1 MPVSKRSSLLLTLA
15 AASSALGFAIPRSAQ
30 QARQIR
36 DASQLLPEYDYVIV
50 GGGTSGLTV
59 ADRLT
64 EDPDVTVLVLEAGIF
79 APDEDVLPVRDGG
92 TRRQPRYFFPSAP
105 QEFLGGRTTDVW
117 LGKMVGGSSGVN
129 AMMSLRGSAED
140 YDRWG
145 ALFPDNAQDWSW
157 DGMLPYFK
165 KGLTLNPPPADLAK
179 RFNISTDTSY
189 WGEHSPIQASFP
201 SYQYPGLD
209 PLMAALQ
216 EMPGVELVADSGAGT
231 AGIYWYPTFMDP
243 VMVERSFALN
253 AHYSNHLDRPNYHL
267 MAETSV
273 RRVLLE
279 NAAATGVEFYTKSNS
294 TVVATVKATKE
305 VLMAAGAVH
314 TPKLLQ
320 LSGVGPKKVLAAAGI
335 ETLVDLPGVGEN
347 FQDHTNAGA
356 LIALPGLGK
365 IHPNANDLTA
375 DPAFG
380 KWADDVWA
388 ANRTGPHSIAYGN
401 LAGWLPLTAI
411 APDRFAALAAE
422 LEGQDHAA
430 YLAAGS
436 DPTVAAGY
444 AAQMK
449 GLATVMK
456 SPRTVFARYRVDPTT
471 GASEP
476 ILNQPFS
483 RGHVR
488 VDANAADPFGADPVV
503 DYRSL
508 ANPVERAVLVELV
521 KFYRRLHFE
530 TSLQSLSPNET
541 LPGAAVASDEQ
552 IADWVA
558 TALTPSDYHPAG
570 TAAMMPLELGG
581 VVDQTLR
588 VYGVKNLRVVDASIM
603 PVLPGGNTC
612 QPTYALAE
620 KAADIIKSKA

>member
-1 MPVSKRSSLLLTLA
+1 MPPSKRSSLLWTLA
-15 AASSALGFAIPRSAQ
+15 AASSVLGFAIPPSAH

-36 DASQLLPEYDYVIV
+36 DAAQLLPAYDYVIV

-64 EDPDVTVLVLEAGIF
+64 EDPDVTVLVLEAGAL
-79 APDEDVLPVRDGG
+79 APDADVLPITDGG

-105 QEFLGGRTTDVW
+105 QENLGGRSIDVW

-129 AMMSLRGSAED
+129 AMMTLRGSKED

-145 ALFPDNAQDWSW
+145 QLFADNAQDWSW

-165 KGLTLNPPPADLAK
+165 KLAK

-201 SYQYPGLD
+201 SFQYPGLD
-209 PLMAALQ
+209 PLVSAFQ
-216 EMPGVELVADSGAGT
+216 ELPGVEMIVDSGAGR
-231 AGIYWYPTFMDP
+231 AGVYWYPTFMDP
-243 VMVERSFALN
+243 VKVERSFALN
-253 AHYSNHLDRPNYHL
+253 AHYSNHRDRPNYHL
-267 MAETSV
+267 MAETAV
-273 RRVLLE
+273 RRVLLDKGT
-279 NAAATGVEFYTKSNS
+279 AAAGVEFYTKAGNGSA
-294 TVVATVKATKE
+294 VATVKAAKE
-305 VLMAAGAVH
+305 ILMAAGAVH

-320 LSGVGPKKVLAAAGI
+320 LSGIGPRKVLEAAGL

-347 FQDHTNAGA
+347 FQDHSNVGA
-356 LIALPGLGK
+356 LIALEGLK
-365 IHPNANDLTA
+365 QIHPNANDLTA
-375 DPAFG
+375 DPAFA
-380 KWADDVWA
+380 KWADDLWA

-401 LAGWLPLTAI
+401 IAGWLPLTAI
-411 APDRFAALAAE
+411 APARFSDLAAE
-422 LEGQDHAA
+422 LEAQDHSA
-430 YLAAGS
+430 YLAA
-436 DPTVAAGY
+436 DVDATVAKGY
-444 AAQMK
+444 AAQMQ
-449 GLATVMK
+449 GLARAMR
-456 SPRTVFARYRVDPTT
+456 SPDTVFARYRVDPTT

-488 VDANAADPFGADPVV
+488 VNAQDPFGADPVV

-508 ANPVERAVLVELV
+508 SNPVERAVVVEMV
-521 KFYRRLHFE
+521 KWYRRFHFE
-530 TSLQSLSPNET
+530 TSLKALGPNET
-541 LPGAAVASDEQ
+541 APGAEVVTDEQ
-552 IADWVA
+552 IAAWIP

-570 TAAMMPLELGG
+570 TAALMPRELGG

-603 PVLPGGNTC
+603 PSLPGGNTC
-612 QPTYALAE
+612 QPTYAIAE
-620 KAADIIKSKA
+620 KAADIIKSNA

>member
-1 MPVSKRSSLLLTLA
+1 MSLSTRSSLLWTLA
-15 AASSALGFAIPRSAQ
+15 AASSTLGFAIPPSAH

-36 DASQLLPEYDYVIV
+36 DGSQLLPAYDYVIV

-64 EDPDVTVLVLEAGIF
+64 EDPEVTVLVLEAGIF
-79 APDEDVLPVRDGG
+79 APDEDVLPVTGGG
-92 TRRQPRYFFPSAP
+92 TQRQPRFFFPSAP

-129 AMMSLRGSAED
+129 AMMTVRLRPL
-140 YDRWG
+140 G
-145 ALFPDNAQDWSW
+145 ALFPDNAQGWSW

-165 KGLTLNPPPADLAK
+165 KGLTLNPPAAELAK
-179 RFNISTDTSY
+179 RFNISTDTS
-189 WGEHSPIQASFP
+189 FP
-201 SYQYPGLD
+201 SFQYPGLD
-209 PLMAALQ
+209 PLMSALQ
-216 EMPGVELVADSGAGT
+216 EMPGVEMVSDSGAGS

-243 VMVERSFALN
+243 VKAERSYANN
-253 AHYSNHLDRPNYHL
+253 AHYSNHRDRPNYHL
-267 MAETSV
+267 MAETAV

-279 NAAATGVEFYTKSNS
+279 GTAATGVEFYTKDGKS
-294 TVVATVKATKE
+294 VATVKATKE
-305 VLMAAGAVH
+305 VLLAAGAVH
-314 TPKLLQ
+314 TPQLLQ
-320 LSGVGPKKVLAAAGI
+320 LSGVGPKKVLAAAGL
-335 ETLVDLPGVGEN
+335 ETVVDLPGVGEN

-356 LIALPGLGK
+356 LIALPGLAQ

-411 APDRFAALAAE
+411 APDKFAELAAQ
-422 LEGQDHAA
+422 LESQDHTA
-430 YLAAGS
+430 YLAAGT

-449 GLATVMK
+449 DLAKVMR
-456 SPRTVFARYRVDPTT
+456 SPRTVFARYRMDPTT
-471 GASEP
+471 GASQP

-488 VDANAADPFGADPVV
+488 INASDPFGAEPVV

-508 ANPVERAVLVELV
+508 ANPVERAVLVEMV

-530 TSLQSLSPNET
+530 TSLKELGPSET
-541 LPGAAVASDEQ
+541 APGAGVVTDAQ
-552 IADWVA
+552 LGDWVA

-570 TAAMMPLELGG
+570 TAAMMPQELGG

-588 VYGVKNLRVVDASIM
+588 VYGVRNLRVIDASIM

>member
-1 MPVSKRSSLLLTLA
+1 
-15 AASSALGFAIPRSAQ
+15 
-30 QARQIR
+30 
-36 DASQLLPEYDYVIV
+36 
-50 GGGTSGLTV
+50 
-59 ADRLT
+59 
-64 EDPDVTVLVLEAGIF
+64 
-79 APDEDVLPVRDGG
+79 
-92 TRRQPRYFFPSAP
+92 
-105 QEFLGGRTTDVW
+105 
-117 LGKMVGGSSGVN
+117 
-129 AMMSLRGSAED
+129 MS
-140 YDRWG
+140 
-145 ALFPDNAQDWSW
+145 
-157 DGMLPYFK
+157 
-165 KGLTLNPPPADLAK
+165 
-179 RFNISTDTSY
+179 
-189 WGEHSPIQASFP
+189 
-201 SYQYPGLD
+201 
-209 PLMAALQ
+209 ALQ
-216 EMPGVELVADSGAGT
+216 EMPGVEMVADSGAGT

-243 VMVERSFALN
+243 VKFERSYANN
-253 AHYSNHLDRPNYHL
+253 AHYLNHRDRPNYHL

-279 NAAATGVEFYTKSNS
+279 NAAVTGVEFYTKGNS
-294 TVVATVKATKE
+294 TSGAVATVKATKE

-320 LSGVGPKKVLAAAGI
+320 LSGVGPKKVLAAAGL

-356 LIALPGLGK
+356 LISLPGLEK

-380 KWADDVWA
+380 KWADDAWA

-411 APDRFAALAAE
+411 TPDRFTALAAE
-422 LEGQDHAA
+422 LEAQDHAA

-449 GLATVMK
+449 GLAKVMR
-456 SPRTVFARYRVDPTT
+456 SPRTVFARYRMDPTT

-488 VDANAADPFGADPVV
+488 VNTTDPFGADPIV

-530 TSLQSLSPNET
+530 TSLKSLSPDET
-541 LPGAAVASDEQ
+541 LPGAAVATDEQ
-552 IADWVA
+552 LADWVA

-570 TAAMMPLELGG
+570 TAAMMPRELGG

-588 VYGVKNLRVVDASIM
+588 VYGVRNLRVVDASII